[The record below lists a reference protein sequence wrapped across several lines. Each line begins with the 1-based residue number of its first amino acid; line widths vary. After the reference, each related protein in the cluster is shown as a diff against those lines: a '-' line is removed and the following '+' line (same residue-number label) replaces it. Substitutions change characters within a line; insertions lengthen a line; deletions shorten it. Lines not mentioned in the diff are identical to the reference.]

1 MQLQT
6 THQNPEDLLPVLKSS
21 LYVGASDASVR
32 MVLSYCAAAGL
43 DPLQKPVHIVPMW
56 DSKAG
61 SMKDVIMP
69 GINLYRIQAMRSGCA
84 GISEPEFGPT
94 IKRNLG
100 GVEVEYPEWCR
111 VTVKRQLSNGTIAEF
126 TARELWIENYAE
138 KGGKE
143 KSKAPNSMWSKRPS
157 GQLAKCAQAQAL
169 RMAFPEIASA
179 PTAEEME
186 GKPLI
191 QEDRDREPKQPT
203 VSEHASLQREVLALA
218 RQSSIPAS
226 QVTKI
231 AKKAGIEVEVVGGK
245 ETLPTE
251 SLRQVRDNWAS
262 ITAPEKEP
270 DTIEADAT
278 VEEDGMSD
286 KPLMD

>member
-6 THQNPEDLLPVLKSS
+6 THQTSEDLLPVLKSS

-61 SMKDVIMP
+61 GMKDVIMP

-84 GISEPEFGPT
+84 GIGEAEFGPT
-94 IKRNLG
+94 LKRTLG
-100 GVEVEYPEWCR
+100 GVEVEFPEWAR
-111 VTVKRQLSNGTIAEF
+111 VTTKRVLPNGTIAEF
-126 TARELWIENYAE
+126 TSREFWLENYAE

-143 KSKAPNSMWSKRPS
+143 KSKAPNSMWMKRPFA
-157 GQLAKCAQAQAL
+157 QLAKCATAQAL
-169 RMAFPEIASA
+169 RSAFPEICSA
-179 PTAEEME
+179 PTAEEMD

-191 QEDRDREPKQPT
+191 AEDREQPKQPT
-203 VSEHASLQREVLALA
+203 VSEHALLQREVLALA
-218 RQSSIPAS
+218 RDSRIPAS

-231 AKKAGIEVEVVGGK
+231 AKQAGIEVEIVGGK

-251 SLRQVRDNWAS
+251 SLRQVRDKWAA

-278 VEEDGMSD
+278 VESDEMSEES
-286 KPLMD
+286 LM

>member
-1 MQLQT
+1 MQQQHTQQT
-6 THQNPEDLLPVLKSS
+6 SSEDLLPVLKSS

-61 SMKDVIMP
+61 GMKDVIMP

-84 GISEPEFGPT
+84 GISEPEFGPLV
-94 IKRNLG
+94 KRNLG
-100 GVEVEYPEWCR
+100 GVDVEFPEWCR
-111 VTVKRQLSNGTIAEF
+111 VTVRRQLTNGTIAEF
-126 TARELWIENYAE
+126 TARELWVENYAE

-169 RMAFPEIASA
+169 RMAFPEICSA
-179 PTAEEME
+179 PTAEEMD

-191 QEDRDREPKQPT
+191 SEDRDQPKQPT
-203 VSEHASLQREVLALA
+203 VSEHTLLQREVLALA
-218 RQSSIPAS
+218 RMTNIPAS
-226 QVTKI
+226 QVTKY
-231 AKKAGIEVEVVGGK
+231 AKRAGIEVEIVGGK
-245 ETLPTE
+245 ETLPTD
-251 SLRQVRDNWAS
+251 SLRQVRDNWS
-262 ITAPEKEP
+262 EIFVTKKEP
-270 DTIEADAT
+270 DAIEADAT
-278 VEEDGMSD
+278 VESDGMSEE
-286 KPLMD
+286 PLME